1 LNFTFIYIYIYFNSD
16 IKLKS
21 MEVIGIWLVKIIDF
35 IAISIATDLIGAV
48 YYLLLSYIKI

>member
-1 LNFTFIYIYIYFNSD
+1 
-16 IKLKS
+16 
-21 MEVIGIWLVKIIDF
+21 LVKIIDF